1 MNEVTE
7 ICLAVSGI
15 ALFILSVL
23 FALKRRHTPSHWDMI
38 KADRARLCA
47 K

>member
-1 MNEVTE
+1 MNEVSA
-7 ICLAVSGI
+7 ICLGVSGI
-15 ALFILSVL
+15 ALFVLSVL

-38 KADRARLCA
+38 KADRPKFRA